1 MDILGEI
8 LKQVLEGAAQQQQ
21 APAPQ
26 QRAPQQQQRA
36 PQPQG
41 GGQGMPS
48 ANDLQDIFTQIF
60 GGGSAQK
67 LPEVVKQF
75 EEKGMRDQVD
85 SWVRT
90 GPNKPVERRQI
101 EDAFGQ
107 RELEDIARSKG
118 IDRDQ
123 LADVLAKY
131 IPRIIDELT
140 PSGQM
145 PARR

>member
-21 APAPQ
+21 APQRQPQPRPQ
-26 QRAPQQQQRA
+26 QP
-36 PQPQG
+36 P
-41 GGQGMPS
+41 QGMPS
-48 ANDLQDIFTQIF
+48 PNDLSDILTQIF
-60 GGGSAQK
+60 GGGGAQK
-67 LPEVVKQF
+67 LPDVVKQF

-90 GPNKPVERRQI
+90 GPNKPIDRRQV
-101 EDAFGQ
+101 EDAFGE
-107 RELEDIARSKG
+107 RELEGLARSKG

-123 LADVLAKY
+123 LAEVLAKY

-140 PSGQM
+140 PTGQLQS
-145 PARR
+145 RR

>member
-21 APAPQ
+21 QP
-26 QRAPQQQQRA
+26 QQRA
-36 PQPQG
+36 PQPQPQQRPP
-41 GGQGMPS
+41 QGMPS
-48 ANDLQDIFTQIF
+48 PTDLGDILTQIF
-60 GGGSAQK
+60 GGGGAQK
-67 LPEVVKQF
+67 LPDVVRQF
-75 EEKGMRDQVD
+75 EEKGMREQVD

-90 GPNKPVERRQI
+90 GPNKPVDRRQI

-107 RELEDIARSKG
+107 RELEQIARTKG

-140 PSGQM
+140 PTGQL